1 MLWQHYDWNWGIS
14 AIKNNRLLAIF
25 IEFKRKQVHPSKVQ
39 YYNVLKILKP
49 ECPTPFAALHSGEH
63 NLITYC
69 LGEQKQIIISR
80 PHTALLTQQPSVHS
94 VRDNLPGC
102 SIAPYRERHII
113 CIVLVLKNRHT
124 AQSDMQVI
132 SKKKKNPKSLYHTFN
147 TYVLK

>member
-1 MLWQHYDWNWGIS
+1 MTECKISHKCAESMLWRHYDRNWGIS
-14 AIKNNRLLAIF
+14 AIRCLTKNNRLLAII
-25 IEFKRKQVHPSKVQ
+25 IEFKRKQDHPSKVQ

-49 ECPTPFAALHSGEH
+49 ECPTPFAMLHSGEH

-69 LGEQKQIIISR
+69 LGEQKQIRISR

-113 CIVLVLKNRHT
+113 CIVLVLKKTDIQLRVT
-124 AQSDMQVI
+124 C
-132 SKKKKNPKSLYHTFN
+132 K
-147 TYVLK
+147 